1 MCDHHVPSP
10 RQESGCIFSN
20 HSAMDFGSVAKCLG
34 CNPMILMIVRVRST
48 SLCGILGF
56 PFRIPPRPP
65 PSLPIPLHCH
75 TQHCPQSVTYPS
87 LTQHCDTTLRRW
99 ETVLGWMGATF
110 AWEAWHFLL
119 LRADRI
125 CPDLPLPGRCGIST
139 VCWLA
144 AWGGP
149 LGSLRALC
157 AFDFA

>member
-1 MCDHHVPSP
+1 MFTALGRNPVAYVQITQQWILAAWLNAWAAIQWFWWLSEFVP
-10 RQESGCIFSN
+10 
-20 HSAMDFGSVAKCLG
+20 
-34 CNPMILMIVRVRST
+34 T

-110 AWEAWHFLL
+110 AWEAWHFLFV
-119 LRADRI
+119 RADRI
-125 CPDLPLPGRCGIST
+125 CPDLPLRGRCGIST

-157 AFDFA
+157 TFDFA